1 MPKKILLGTIV
12 SNTMPNTATVVVER
26 KKVHPLYHK
35 QYRVTK
41 KYRADTAGKSYEI
54 GEKVLIEETRP
65 MSKMKSWK
73 VVEKM
78 TNSQITNVQ

>member
-1 MPKKILLGTIV
+1 MPKKTLLGTIV
-12 SNTMPNTATVVVER
+12 SNATPNTVTVVVDR

-41 KYRADTAGKSYEI
+41 KYRADTAGKSYGI

-65 MSKMKSWK
+65 ISKTKSWK
-73 VVEKM
+73 VIDKAQ
-78 TNSQITNVQ
+78 SAK